1 MTAPTFFTPAAERV
15 RAARPGRYPVG
26 LVLGSG
32 LGGLAEAVTDA
43 VRFPFTHLPGFPL
56 SGVTGHKG
64 ELVAGTLSGVPV
76 VALSG
81 RTHFYET
88 GDPTAMRPAIE
99 TLAALGCQVLILT
112 NAAGSTRLDMAPG
125 SLMALSDHIAFSGL
139 NPLIGEATDRR
150 FVPMNDAYDP
160 GLRARLARVA
170 ATCGQPLHSGVYMW
184 FSGPSFETPA
194 EIRMARMLGA
204 DAIGMSTV
212 PETILARFHGL
223 KVMAIS
229 TITNFGAGLAPHAP
243 SHMETKEVAGG
254 AAGRLSR
261 LIMAFLSDL
270 AAEPDT
276 FA

>member
-1 MTAPTFFTPAAERV
+1 MNAPVYFTPAADRV
-15 RAARPGRYPVG
+15 RAARPGRYPIG

-32 LGGLAEAVTDA
+32 LGGLADGITEA
-43 VRFPFTHLPGFPL
+43 VRFPFAHLPGFPV

-64 ELVAGTLSGVPV
+64 ELVAGLLAGIPV

-99 TLAALGCQVLILT
+99 TLAALGCETLILT
-112 NAAGSTRLDMAPG
+112 NAAGSTRMDMAPG
-125 SLMALSDHIAFSGL
+125 SLMALSDHIAYSGL
-139 NPLIGEATDRR
+139 NPLIGEPTDRR

-160 GLRARLARVA
+160 VLRARLGRVA
-170 ATCGQPLHSGVYMW
+170 AACGQPLHAGVYMW

-204 DAIGMSTV
+204 DAVGMSTV
-212 PETILARFHGL
+212 PETILARFYGL
-223 KVMAIS
+223 KVVALS
-229 TITNFGAGLAPHAP
+229 TITNFAAGLAPHAP
-243 SHMETKEVAGG
+243 SHGETKEVAGA

-270 AAEPDT
+270 AADP
-276 FA
+276 AAHA

>member
-1 MTAPTFFTPAAERV
+1 MTPPAYFTPAAERV
-15 RAARPGRYPVG
+15 RTARPARYPVG

-32 LGGLAEAVTDA
+32 LGGLADA
-43 VRFPFTHLPGFPL
+43 ITESVRFPFSHLPGFPI

-64 ELVAGTLSGVPV
+64 EVVAGMLSGVPV

-88 GDPTAMRPAIE
+88 GDPTGMRPAIE
-99 TLAALGCQVLILT
+99 TLAALGCRTLILT

-139 NPLIGEATDRR
+139 NPLIGESSDQR

-160 GLRARLARVA
+160 ALRARLARVA
-170 ATCGQPLHSGVYMW
+170 AACGQPLHTGVYMW

-212 PETILARFHGL
+212 PETILARFYGL
-223 KVMAIS
+223 KVVAIS
-229 TITNFGAGLAPHAP
+229 TITNFAAGLAPHAP
-243 SHMETKEVAGG
+243 SHSETKEVAGG
-254 AAGRLSR
+254 TAGRLSR
-261 LIMAFLSDL
+261 LLMAFLSDL
-270 AAEPDT
+270 AADPS
-276 FA
+276 ALA